1 MFPIRGDCSG
11 EGNRAFIETFYAWNE
26 TMKKFKAAIF
36 DMDGT
41 LLDTMYIWRHLAPAY
56 LERNNIP
63 APDDLTDK
71 LAIMGISRAVEFL
84 IENFHLTIS
93 HEELHQEIIDILA
106 DYYRYKAVFKPGA
119 VEFLQKLQERN
130 IPTMV
135 FSATPEHL
143 LDLALTRLDAVKYFS
158 HGLLSCNSIKLAK
171 NKPEAF
177 FTAAQHIGAA
187 PDEVMI
193 FEDAHYAASTAKN
206 AGFAVTVMADNEEH
220 RIQEMRELADFY
232 IEKSFDEFPIDTFF

>member
-1 MFPIRGDCSG
+1 
-11 EGNRAFIETFYAWNE
+11 
-26 TMKKFKAAIF
+26 MKKFKAAIF

-56 LERNNIP
+56 LERNNIQV
-63 APDDLTDK
+63 PDDLTDK

-84 IENFHLTIS
+84 IENFKLEIS
-93 HEELHQEIIDILA
+93 HDALHQELINILA

-119 VEFLQKLQERN
+119 EEFLQKLRERN

-143 LDLALTRLDAVKYFS
+143 LHLALNRLDGVKYFS
-158 HGLLSCNSIKLAK
+158 HGLLSCTTIQCGK

-177 FTAAQHIGAA
+177 FTAARHIGHKM
-187 PDEVMI
+187 DDVMI
-193 FEDAHYAASTAKN
+193 FEDAWYAASTAKN
-206 AGFAVTVMADNEEH
+206 AGFAVTVMADEQEH
-220 RIQEMRELADFY
+220 RIPEMRALADFY
-232 IEKSFDEFPIDTFF
+232 IENSFDEFPIDKFF